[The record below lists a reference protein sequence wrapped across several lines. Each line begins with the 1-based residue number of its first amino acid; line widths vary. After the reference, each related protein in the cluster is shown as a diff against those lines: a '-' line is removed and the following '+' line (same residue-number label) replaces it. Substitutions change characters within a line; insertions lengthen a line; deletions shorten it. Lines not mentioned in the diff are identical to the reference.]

1 MDCASSRGVPT
12 RMLRCSLRQTKVS
25 FHVMQVVDD
34 GDDDDYDD
42 DDGDK
47 GRGDEDM
54 LRT

>member
-1 MDCASSRGVPT
+1 
-12 RMLRCSLRQTKVS
+12 MLRCSLRQTKVS

-34 GDDDDYDD
+34 DDDDDD

-47 GRGDEDM
+47 GCGDEDM